1 MLDLLGMKPFLLLII
16 LLLFIGAGV
25 SAQDAD
31 ITPLIKAWEI
41 SDTSQTRKY
50 LESVQYYYLQPDAVR
65 KKLMQEIHAYI
76 DKHANTRLQVRLML
90 LEEPWW
96 AVCVDADPGGEAG
109 IPLIRKAVQLA
120 SQENDDQLLSEVYS
134 AYAEHCTR
142 IAWVEDYL
150 FYSIKAL
157 ELQQRLGA
165 EHFPQICT
173 RWFDMCKAL
182 YVTREYRLSLEY
194 GLKALSV
201 TTKDVFTLDLVGA
214 CYKKL
219 GLYDSSLYYYKK
231 LADILQHDV
240 RGAADPFVE
249 KWLIIVDGNI
259 GENLALQ
266 KKYDLA
272 LPMLREYAL
281 KSGWVVDAFNVA
293 LANNALANLY
303 FARHQFDLALG
314 CWKITYAWANS
325 KEVNNM
331 EYAAKAAEGI
341 AAAYSGLGRIDSAF
355 LYSTLFHRHADSLN
369 AFTNRS
375 NLRATKAKIAFE
387 EMQSVLHSARAANKQ
402 QRLIIYFI
410 VGGIIL
416 FAIIALL
423 FYNRKLWRQKYKTA
437 ILERKRQVAE
447 MESKRAKEQIA
458 LFTQQIIDKNNL
470 INRLTEEL
478 AFQAENAVTEKNT
491 AIESL
496 LQYTLLT
503 DGEWEKFRMEFY
515 RAYPDFFPAFK
526 KLVSNPTPAEERLA
540 TLIYLDLSNQQIAN
554 TLGIS
559 KDSVAR
565 GKRRLKQRLNL
576 QTVEVL
582 EVYIRNL
589 NN

>member
-1 MLDLLGMKPFLLLII
+1 MKPFLFLVALLS
-16 LLLFIGAGV
+16 FICAGV
-25 SAQDAD
+25 KAQDAD
-31 ITPLIKAWEI
+31 VAYLIKAWELA
-41 SDTSQTRKY
+41 DTSQTRKY
-50 LESVQYYYLQPDAVR
+50 LESVQYFYQQPDAVR
-65 KKLMQEIHAYI
+65 KKLIEEMHAYV

-96 AVCVDADPGGEAG
+96 AVCMDADPGGEAG
-109 IPLIRKAVQLA
+109 IPLIKKAVQLA
-120 SQENDDQLLSEVYS
+120 NQENDDQLLSEVYS
-134 AYAEHCTR
+134 AYAEHSTR

-165 EHFPQICT
+165 EHFPNINT

-194 GLKALSV
+194 GQKALSV
-201 TTKDVFTLDLVGA
+201 KTNDVFTLDLIGA
-214 CYKKL
+214 SYKKL
-219 GLYDSSLYYYKK
+219 GLYDSSLYYYNK
-231 LADILQHDV
+231 LADILKPDAG
-240 RGAADPFVE
+240 GAVDGFKE
-249 KWLIIVDGNI
+249 KWLIIAKGNI
-259 GENLALQ
+259 GENLPLQ

-272 LPMLREYAL
+272 LPMLKEYAL
-281 KSGWVVDAFNVA
+281 KSGEVVDAFNVA

-303 FARHQFDLALG
+303 FAQHQFALALG

-331 EYAAKAAEGI
+331 EYATKAAEGI

-355 LYSTLFHRHADSLN
+355 FYSTLFHRHSDSLN
-369 AFTNRS
+369 AFTSRS
-375 NLRATKAKIAFE
+375 NLRATKAKITFE
-387 EMQSVLHSARAANKQ
+387 EMQTGLQSARAANRQ
-402 QRLIIYFI
+402 QRLIMYFI

-423 FYNRKLWRQKYKTA
+423 LYNRKLWRQKYKTA

-470 INRLTEEL
+470 IDKLTEEL
-478 AFQAENAVTEKNT
+478 AIQTENAVTEKNT
-491 AIESL
+491 AVESL

-526 KLVSNPTPAEERLA
+526 KLVAQPTPAEERLA

-559 KDSVAR
+559 KDSVTR

-576 QTVEVL
+576 QTDEVL
-582 EVYIRNL
+582 EAYIRNL

>member
-1 MLDLLGMKPFLLLII
+1 MKPFLFLIA
-16 LLLFIGAGV
+16 LLLFNCAGV
-25 SAQDAD
+25 NAQDAD
-31 ITPLIKAWEI
+31 ITPLIKAWVI

-50 LESVQYYYLQPDAVR
+50 LETLQFYYRQPEAVR
-65 KKLMQEIHAYI
+65 KKVIQKMHAYL

-96 AVCVDADPGGEAG
+96 VVCANHVPGAEAG
-109 IPLIRKAVQLA
+109 IPLITKAVQLA

-150 FYSIKAL
+150 FYSTKAF

-165 EHFPQICT
+165 ESFPDIST

-182 YVTREYRLSLEY
+182 YATKEYRLSLQY

-201 TTKDVFTLDLVGA
+201 KRKDVYSLDLVGA

-219 GLYDSSLYYYKK
+219 GLYDSSLHYYKK
-231 LADILQHDV
+231 LADILQPDE
-240 RGAADPFVE
+240 GGTADAFKE
-249 KWLIIVDGNI
+249 KWLIIANGDI

-266 KKYDLA
+266 KKYDQA
-272 LPMLREYAL
+272 LPMLLEYAV
-281 KSGWVVDAFNVA
+281 KSAQVVDSFNVA

-303 FARHQFDLALG
+303 FARHQFALALG
-314 CWKITYAWANS
+314 CWKITYDWAIS
-325 KEVNNM
+325 QYEINM
-331 EYAAKAAEGI
+331 EYSAKAAEGI

-355 LYSTLFHRHADSLN
+355 LYSTLFHKHSDSLN

-387 EMQSVLHSARAANKQ
+387 EMQMALQSARAAIRH
-402 QRLIIYFI
+402 QRLIRNFI

-423 FYNRKLWRQKYKTA
+423 LYNRKLWRQKYKTA
-437 ILERKRQVAE
+437 ILERKHQIAE
-447 MESKRAKEQIA
+447 IESKRAKEQIA

-470 INRLTEEL
+470 INKLTEEL
-478 AFQAENAVTEKNT
+478 TLQAEVAVAEKNT
-491 AIESL
+491 AFESL

-503 DGEWEKFRMEFY
+503 DNEWEKFRMDFF

-526 KLVSNPTPAEERLA
+526 KLVSQPTPAEERLA

-559 KDSVAR
+559 KDSVTR

-576 QTVEVL
+576 QADDVL
-582 EVYIRNL
+582 EAYIRNL
-589 NN
+589 TN

>member
-1 MLDLLGMKPFLLLII
+1 MKPFLFLVVLLP
-16 LLLFIGAGV
+16 FICAGV
-25 SAQDAD
+25 KAQDAD
-31 ITPLIKAWEI
+31 IASLIKAWEVA
-41 SDTSQTRKY
+41 DTSQTRKY
-50 LESVQYYYLQPDAVR
+50 LESVQYFYQQTDAVR
-65 KKLMQEIHAYI
+65 KKLIGEMHAYLS
-76 DKHANTRLQVRLML
+76 KHDNMRLQVRLML

-96 AVCVDADPGGEAG
+96 AVCMDTDPGGEAG
-109 IPLIRKAVQLA
+109 IPLIKKAVQLA

-142 IAWVEDYL
+142 IARVEDYL
-150 FYSIKAL
+150 FYSFKAL

-165 EHFPQICT
+165 EHFPHIST
-173 RWFDMCKAL
+173 LWFDMCKAL
-182 YVTREYRLSLEY
+182 YVTREYRLSLQY

-201 TTKDVFTLDLVGA
+201 TSKDVFTLDLVGA

-219 GLYDSSLYYYKK
+219 GLYDSSFYYYNK
-231 LADILQHDV
+231 LANILQPDAGGTVDV
-240 RGAADPFVE
+240 FKE
-249 KWLIIVDGNI
+249 KWLIIANGNI

-266 KKYDLA
+266 QKYDLA
-272 LPMLREYAL
+272 LPMLKEYAL
-281 KSGWVVDAFNVA
+281 KSGEVVDAFNVA

-303 FARHQFDLALG
+303 FTQHQFALALG
-314 CWKITYAWANS
+314 CWKITYAWANA
-325 KEVNNM
+325 KDVMNM
-331 EYAAKAAEGI
+331 EYAAKATEGI

-355 LYSTLFHRHADSLN
+355 LYSTLFHKHSDSLN

-375 NLRATKAKIAFE
+375 NLRAAKAKIAFE
-387 EMQSVLHSARAANKQ
+387 EMQSGLQSARAANKQ
-402 QRLIIYFI
+402 QRLIMNFI
-410 VGGIIL
+410 IGGIIL

-423 FYNRKLWRQKYKTA
+423 LYNRKLWRQKYKTA

-470 INRLTEEL
+470 INKLTEEL
-478 AFQAENAVTEKNT
+478 AQTEHAVAEKNT
-491 AIESL
+491 AFENL
-496 LQYTLLT
+496 LQYTLFT
-503 DGEWEKFRMEFY
+503 DSEWEKFRMEFY
-515 RAYPDFFPAFK
+515 RAYPEFFPAFK
-526 KLVSNPTPAEERLA
+526 KLVSHPTPAEERLA

-559 KDSVAR
+559 KDSVTR

-576 QTVEVL
+576 PADEVL

>member
-1 MLDLLGMKPFLLLII
+1 MKPFLFLVVLLP
-16 LLLFIGAGV
+16 FICAGV
-25 SAQDAD
+25 KAQDAD
-31 ITPLIKAWEI
+31 IAHLIKAWEVA
-41 SDTSQTRKY
+41 DTSQTRKY
-50 LESVQYYYLQPDAVR
+50 LESVQYFYQQPDAVR
-65 KKLMQEIHAYI
+65 KKLIGEMHAYL
-76 DKHANTRLQVRLML
+76 DQHDNKRLQVRLML

-96 AVCVDADPGGEAG
+96 AVCVDTDPGGEAG
-109 IPLIRKAVQLA
+109 IPLIKKAVQLA

-165 EHFPQICT
+165 EHFPNICT

-182 YVTREYRLSLEY
+182 YVTREYRLSLQY

-201 TTKDVFTLDLVGA
+201 TSKDVFTLDLVGA

-219 GLYDSSLYYYKK
+219 GLYDSSLYYYNK
-231 LADILQHDV
+231 LADILQPDAGGAVDV
-240 RGAADPFVE
+240 FKE
-249 KWLIIVDGNI
+249 KWLIIAKGNI

-272 LPMLREYAL
+272 LPMLNEYAL
-281 KSGWVVDAFNVA
+281 KSGQVVDAFNVA

-303 FARHQFDLALG
+303 FARHQFALALG
-314 CWKITYAWANS
+314 CWRITYTWAVS
-325 KEVNNM
+325 QYAVNM
-331 EYAAKAAEGI
+331 EYATKAAEGI

-355 LYSTLFHRHADSLN
+355 LYSTLFHKHSDSLN

-375 NLRATKAKIAFE
+375 NLRAAKAKIAFE
-387 EMQSVLHSARAANKQ
+387 EMQAVLQSARTANRH

-410 VGGIIL
+410 IGSIIL

-423 FYNRKLWRQKYKTA
+423 LYNRKLWRQKYKTA

-470 INRLTEEL
+470 INKLTEEL
-478 AFQAENAVTEKNT
+478 VIQTENAVAEKNT
-491 AIESL
+491 AVESL

-526 KLVSNPTPAEERLA
+526 KLVSQPTPAEERLA

-559 KDSVAR
+559 KDSVTR
-565 GKRRLKQRLNL
+565 GKRRLKQRLNMPAD
-576 QTVEVL
+576 EVL